1 VNSKAAICFDDLPAR
16 HQHLHPVSQRHVRL
30 DPAENRGYF
39 GPGISLCSVVKAE
52 LIYGAVKSARPQR
65 NLSRLNPF
73 FSRFASFPFDDAA
86 AAAYGEIR
94 ARLERAGTPIGPN
107 DLCIAAIATASGLTL
122 VSHNSDEFSRVEG
135 LQLTDWE

>member
-1 VNSKAAICFDDLPAR
+1 MTYLLDTNTCIRFLNGTSDSIRERIEALGAR
-16 HQHLHPVSQRHVRL
+16 NI
-30 DPAENRGYF
+30 A
-39 GPGISLCSVVKAE
+39 LCSVVKAE
-52 LIYGAVKSARPQR
+52 LIYGALKSARPQR

-122 VSHNSDEFSRVEG
+122 VSHNSDEFEPGGR
-135 LQLTDWE
+135 LAP

>member
-1 VNSKAAICFDDLPAR
+1 MTYLLDTNTCIRFLNGTSDSIRQRIEALSAR
-16 HQHLHPVSQRHVRL
+16 
-30 DPAENRGYF
+30 DIA
-39 GPGISLCSVVKAE
+39 LCSVVKAE

-73 FSRFASFPFDDAA
+73 FSRFASVPFDDAA

-107 DLCIAAIATASGLTL
+107 DLCIAAIASASGLTL
-122 VSHNSDEFSRVEG
+122 VSHNLDEFSRVEG